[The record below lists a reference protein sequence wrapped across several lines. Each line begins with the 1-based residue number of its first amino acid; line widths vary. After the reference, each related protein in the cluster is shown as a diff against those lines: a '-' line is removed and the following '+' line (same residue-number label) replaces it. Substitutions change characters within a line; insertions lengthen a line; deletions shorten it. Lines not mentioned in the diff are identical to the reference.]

1 MTQAYSH
8 GGRMTTKDIGD
19 RGERIAAEYLEGKGY
34 RIIERQ
40 YRFER
45 AEVDLICFEPSAD
58 YAEGGDLVFVE
69 VKTRTGLGFGRPEEA
84 VTEEKKRNLIKAA
97 EAYLHENRMDGMPCR
112 FDVVAVVLGG
122 GAPEITHFKDAFWKF

>member
-1 MTQAYSH
+1 
-8 GGRMTTKDIGD
+8 MTTKNIGD
-19 RGERIAAEYLEGKGY
+19 RGERISVAYLESQGY

-45 AEVDLICFEPSAD
+45 AEVDLICFEPSEN

-112 FDVVAVVLGG
+112 FDVVAIILGEKD
-122 GAPEITHFKDAFWKF
+122 PDIEHFKDAFWKF

>member
-1 MTQAYSH
+1 
-8 GGRMTTKDIGD
+8 MTTKNIGD
-19 RGERIAAEYLEGKGY
+19 RGERIAAAYLESKGY

-45 AEVDLICFEPSAD
+45 AEVDLICFEPSEN

-112 FDVVAVVLGG
+112 FDVVAIILGETG
-122 GAPEITHFKDAFWKF
+122 PDIEHFKDAFWKF

>member
-1 MTQAYSH
+1 
-8 GGRMTTKDIGD
+8 MTTKDIGD
-19 RGERIAAEYLEGKGY
+19 RGERIAADYLEGKGY

-45 AEVDLICFEPSAD
+45 AEVDLVCFEPAAD
-58 YAEGGDLVFVE
+58 YSEGGDLVFVE

-84 VTEEKKRNLIKAA
+84 VTEEKKRHLIKAA

-112 FDVVAVVLGG
+112 FDVVAVVLGE
-122 GAPEITHFKDAFWKF
+122 GAPEITHFRDAFWKF